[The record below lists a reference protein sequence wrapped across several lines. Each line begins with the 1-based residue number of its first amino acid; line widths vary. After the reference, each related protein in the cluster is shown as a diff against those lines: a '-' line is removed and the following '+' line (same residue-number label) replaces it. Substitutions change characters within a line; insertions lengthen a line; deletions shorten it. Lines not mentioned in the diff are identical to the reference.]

1 MPDSVKLFGPGET
14 RAAAIYI
21 IAKKIQPQ
29 MNAVIDLQLNYPVLS
44 SQGNYFNSSFKQHV
58 NEYDK
63 WLSVIPFRGYDAD
76 RELAAAWLS
85 GNGKQIGY
93 DRVSMVTGGHHGVL
107 VAVLA
112 AGLIGKVVVTDEFTY
127 PNFKELA
134 GLLDIR
140 LVPCAGDEKGMLP
153 ESLKE
158 VCNKF
163 SASGIYVMP
172 TLHNPTGHVM
182 PVDRRSE
189 IIEVASNLGI
199 VIIEDDA
206 YGFLE
211 EDPPLKFAQLEPGN
225 CWYIYSLSK
234 PLAPDIKL
242 GYVVSPL
249 KDISTVSSA
258 IKLSTSNPSALF
270 ASYVSGLIGSGEL
283 QVIIRQ
289 KREEGRKRRLAA
301 QGLLNGLNVRAHEN
315 GWHLWVELPTAVSAD
330 DLYSALLKEKV
341 LISPSSAYRV
351 GKRSKG
357 NDFFRIALGG
367 EKDLARVLEGV
378 GIVDRTIQHLNFQ

>member
-1 MPDSVKLFGPGET
+1 MDS
-14 RAAAIYI
+14 
-21 IAKKIQPQ
+21 
-29 MNAVIDLQLNYPVLS
+29 VIDLQLNYPVLS
-44 SQGNYFNSSFKQHV
+44 SQRNYFKSSFKQHAD
-58 NEYDK
+58 EYSN
-63 WLSVIPFRGYDAD
+63 WLSLVPFRGYDAD
-76 RELAAAWLS
+76 RELAASWLS
-85 GNGKQIGY
+85 GQGTQIGH

-112 AGLIGKVVVTDEFTY
+112 AGLSGKVVVTDEFTY

-140 LVPCAGDEKGMLP
+140 LVSCAGDEKGMLP
-153 ESLKE
+153 ASLKE

-163 SASGIYVMP
+163 SASGVYIMP
-172 TLHNPTGHVM
+172 TLHNPTGLVM
-182 PVDRRSE
+182 PVDRRLE

-242 GYVVSPL
+242 GYVISPL
-249 KDISTVSSA
+249 KEISAVSSA
-258 IKLSTSNPSALF
+258 IKLSTSNPTALF
-270 ASYVSGLIGSGEL
+270 SSYVSRLIGSGEL
-283 QVIIRQ
+283 QVIIKQ

-315 GWHLWVELPTAVSAD
+315 GWHLWVELPTVVSAD
-330 DLYSALLKEKV
+330 ELHSALLQEKV

-351 GKRSKG
+351 GKMGKG

-367 EKDLARVLEGV
+367 EKDMARVLEGIA
-378 GIVDRTIQHLNFQ
+378 IVKRTIQQLLFQ